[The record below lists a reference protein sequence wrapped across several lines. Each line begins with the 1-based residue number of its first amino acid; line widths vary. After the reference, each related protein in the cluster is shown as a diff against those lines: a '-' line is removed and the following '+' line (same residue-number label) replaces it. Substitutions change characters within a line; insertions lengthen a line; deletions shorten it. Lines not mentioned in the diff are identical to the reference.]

1 METTI
6 KAASIFR
13 AAENGRRVIHLV
25 ANSNVFHHIKKD
37 TWEKEEVNDLYINYA
52 QVLHFLNQDDS
63 DLGLNIQFALMNAN
77 DAQIETILNDATID
91 IVEELVDAG
100 TIITMDDGTDVTADH
115 DFYRITAFNVKSV
128 TLLGQVAIDYD
139 GKDEF
144 NPRSKECRAAYIAAA
159 KAAKKA

>member
-13 AAENGRRVIHLV
+13 AAENGRRVINLV

-37 TWEKEEVNDLYINYA
+37 TWEKEEVNNLHISYA
-52 QVLHFLNQDDS
+52 QVLHFLMQDNS

-77 DAQIETILNDATID
+77 DAQIETILNGATID

-100 TIITMDDGTDVTADH
+100 TVITMDDGTDITADH

-139 GKDEF
+139 GNDEF

-159 KAAKKA
+159 KVAKK